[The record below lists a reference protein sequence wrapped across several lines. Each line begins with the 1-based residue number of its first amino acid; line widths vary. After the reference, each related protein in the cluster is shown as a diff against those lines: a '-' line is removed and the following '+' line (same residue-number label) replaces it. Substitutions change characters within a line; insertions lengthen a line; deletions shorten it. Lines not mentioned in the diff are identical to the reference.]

1 MLVPHVVFALP
12 DGTTARVM
20 PGGIIGRTSAASLRV
35 LDPRVSEAHAL
46 LSLRG
51 RELRLLS
58 LRGSLQVNSEEG
70 TEFVLLSGH
79 EVVLGGAVT
88 LRVADVV
95 VADKVLALEF
105 EGEIR
110 ELCADAY
117 SFVGVSPVGVGSYEL
132 VPRLVADAAAWVWC
146 TDDGWMIRIGAGDA
160 QRLASGRA
168 YSVAGVPVSAVSV
181 ALRGSGTA
189 TAGGSALKLVCRTTT
204 VHIHRRSRE
213 SLTVDA
219 RAGQLLSELALMGV
233 PAGWSTLAELLWPHE
248 GDPGKLRRN
257 FDGVLA
263 RLRARLREGG
273 VREDLVRTDKRGNI
287 EVFLHPGD
295 DVVDEA

>member
-1 MLVPHVVFALP
+1 MPVLGPHVVFALP

-51 RELRLLS
+51 RELRLLG
-58 LRGSLQVNSEEG
+58 LRGSVQINGEEG
-70 TEFVLLSGH
+70 ADFVLLPGQDI
-79 EVVLGGAVT
+79 VLGGAVT
-88 LRVADVV
+88 LKVVEVV

-105 EGEIR
+105 GGEVR

-117 SFVGVSPVGVGSYEL
+117 SFVVGPPVDL
-132 VPRLVADAAAWVWC
+132 VPRLIPEAAAWVWC
-146 TDDGWMIRIGAGDA
+146 TDDGWMVRVGTAEA
-160 QRLASGRA
+160 QRLASGRT
-168 YSVAGVPVSAVSV
+168 YSVSGTTLAVLSIP
-181 ALRGSGTA
+181 LRGLGTA

-204 VHIHRRSRE
+204 VHVHRRSRE

-219 RAGQLLSELALMGV
+219 RAGQLLSELALMRV
-233 PAGWSTLAELLWPHE
+233 PAAWGTLAEVLWPNE
-248 GDPGKLRRN
+248 ADPGKLRRN

-273 VREDLVRTDKRGNI
+273 VRDDLVRTDGRGNI

-295 DVVDEA
+295 EVVDEA